1 MTIPD
6 YPTLFWISAAC
17 SVLLIGVAKGGFG
30 AGVGVLA
37 TPLMSLTIPVSDAV
51 AILLPLLILC
61 DIVAFA
67 TYRTTYDRPSI
78 KVLLPGAMVG
88 IAAGAFFFGYFM
100 GKDHLLKAGIGVLAV
115 LFVLFQATRAYL
127 TGALQKHRPPV
138 AEGVAMGALAGFT
151 STVAH
156 AGGPPL
162 AVYLL
167 PQKLPQNLY
176 VGTTAWFFAV
186 TNAVKLAPYWYL
198 GLLKSGDWTAVLL
211 LAPLSFVG
219 VKLGLFL
226 NGRFKEKW
234 FTRIVYT
241 MLLLSGIHL
250 IMGR

>member
-6 YPTLFWISAAC
+6 YPILFWLSAAC

-37 TPLMSLTIPVSDAV
+37 TPLMALTIPVAEAA

-61 DIVAFA
+61 DIVAF
-67 TYRTTYDRPSI
+67 TNYRNTYDRTSI
-78 KVLLPGAMVG
+78 KVLLPGALIG
-88 IAAGAFFFGYFM
+88 IVAGGLFFGYFT
-100 GKDHLLKAGIGVLAV
+100 GNDHLLKAGIGVLAV

-127 TGALQKHRPPV
+127 TGALKKRRPHV

-151 STVAH
+151 STIAH

-167 PQKLPQNLY
+167 PQRLSQALY
-176 VGTTAWFFAV
+176 VGTTAWFFGV
-186 TNAVKLAPYWYL
+186 TNALKLVPYWYL
-198 GLLKSGDWTAVLL
+198 GLLRTGNWGAILL
-211 LAPLSFVG
+211 LAPFTFVG
-219 VKLGLFL
+219 VKLGMYL
-226 NGRFKEKW
+226 NDRFSEKW

-241 MLLLSGIHL
+241 VLLLSGLHL
-250 IMGR
+250 ITG